1 MLIRWEA
8 FCKKTLKISLDF
20 SCVLEIIVILLK
32 PVYGAI
38 IDEKEFFGMWSK
50 EERK

>member
-20 SCVLEIIVILLK
+20 SYVLEIIVILLR

-38 IDEKEFFGMWSK
+38 IEYVDLLILVHFLII
-50 EERK
+50 